1 MKEWGRKPYISKS
14 YHDMMKKV
22 TNRAKWNQRLEKQS
36 EFEKPYK
43 DENYAEMQHYHSKS
57 NSHLPGADYP
67 DMPVSGIP
75 FDTCEDIKNKILE
88 IQSNRKLGYMMY
100 VSKTYEYLW
109 YLWDL
114 NNCGT
119 GYWLHTGCMGDDVE
133 YPSGQDCIDVGEVAK
148 LRWRTHPDDP
158 IVSCSS
164 EGALTGVFTF
174 GMPYTIGKQDNVD
187 NITYVNARLD
197 EESNSQMM
205 VVIAKTIRNNKCS
218 QAVMFCQCDCD
229 GISIGYT
236 TQGMSVD
243 EEQVLTAEG
252 AVEGCTYTWAI
263 SSGGGELSAETGTS
277 VTYTAPATNPECEY
291 NPTITLSCEGQVCDT
306 LEIAVNVGAWPSTV
320 FVVNDIHFDALSI
333 GDDPLSTT
341 CIDSSYYILAS
352 CSLTGTWYGCNGTPS
367 DDPCEVTAQLTF
379 TPKYDKDGNR
389 LCTKDLDGK
398 YYLCVDDDWDAVIDL
413 AGRIQIS
420 SCLLGSKGFG
430 IYGLAWI
437 ADNSPLDAR
446 SEALITAGCCPP
458 QLL

>member
-1 MKEWGRKPYISKS
+1 MKEFGRKPYISKS

-22 TNRAKWNQRLEKQS
+22 TNRAKWNQKLEKQS
-36 EFEKPYK
+36 EFEKPYRD

-88 IQSNRKLGYMMY
+88 MQSNRKLGYMMY

-277 VTYTAPATNPECEY
+277 VTYTAPSTNANCAS
-291 NPTITLSCEGQVCDT
+291 NPTITLSCGGEVCDT
-306 LEIAVNVGAWPSTV
+306 LEIAINAVSSNLAV
-320 FVVNDIHFDALSI
+320 FVSNTVSYEVAATSENPSPNTGLCDNYYVIVNAK
-333 GDDPLSTT
+333 
-341 CIDSSYYILAS
+341 
-352 CSLTGTWYGCNGTPS
+352 LTGSWYGCDGALYYG
-367 DDPCEVTAQLTF
+367 PCNLTGQVNSGS
-379 TPKYDKDGNR
+379 KYDKDSN
-389 LCTKDLDGK
+389 LLSTKNADGDF
-398 YYLCVDDDWDAVIDL
+398 YLCVDADYATVTDM
-413 AGRIQIS
+413 AGRVRIAT
-420 SCLLGSKGFG
+420 CYLGGSYGDN
-430 IYGLAWI
+430 GLAWI
-437 ADNSPLDAR
+437 SDNSPIDNR
-446 SEALITAGCCPP
+446 SSAQITAGCCPP